1 MRIGSAIAIFL
12 SFKFLG
18 AVIVKHQLLL
28 KPKNRFTIA
37 AVIAATLVAGSSL
50 AYYLTQDRVDRS
62 TLDPAYETQVLPQA
76 VAAIGYL
83 EPQGEVIKVSASAFF
98 EGATVEQLLVKRGE
112 YVTKG
117 QTIAILDDRPRL
129 QAALKQAQKQVLA
142 NKARLAQ
149 VKAGA
154 KQGEI
159 AAHNAK
165 FQETR
170 AELVGQIN
178 SQTASIANLKAQL
191 QGQTNSQQANIDRL
205 KAELANATRECQRYE
220 FLLADGAIATSQRD
234 RVCLLEATTA
244 KQLRAAEVNLTE
256 IKETLAQQISEAEAN
271 LARTKATLTQQVSQ
285 AEASFQA
292 IAEVRAVDVS
302 VAQAELEV
310 AEAAVERA
318 KADLALAYVKSPIEG
333 QILEINTW
341 AGEMVNKTEGI
352 VEVGNTNNMYVVAEV
367 YESEIDRIRSGQK
380 AVITTGGIL
389 PKLTGTVDD
398 VGWQIGTRDVLDTD
412 PVADIDARVVEVK
425 IRLHPEDS
433 QKVANLTNLQ
443 VNVSIETINQIQSRD

>member
-1 MRIGSAIAIFL
+1 MKYQLLVKPKERFAIASI
-12 SFKFLG
+12 
-18 AVIVKHQLLL
+18 I
-28 KPKNRFTIA
+28 T
-37 AVIAATLVAGSSL
+37 ATLVAGGFL
-50 AYYLTQDRVDRS
+50 AYYFAGTRGDRS
-62 TLDPAYETQVLPQA
+62 ASEPATETQVLPQA

-83 EPQGEVIKVSASAFF
+83 EPQGEVIKVSASAFR
-98 EGATVEQLLVKRGE
+98 EGTKVEQLLVKRGE
-112 YVTKG
+112 HITKG

-129 QAALKQAQKQVLA
+129 QATLEQAQKQVIA

-154 KQGEI
+154 KKGDIEAQ
-159 AAHNAK
+159 NAK
-165 FQETR
+165 FQEVR

-205 KAELANATRECQRYE
+205 KAELVNATRECQRYE
-220 FLLADGAIATSQRD
+220 FLLADGAIATSERD
-234 RVCLLEATTA
+234 RVCLLQETTQ
-244 KQLRAAEVNLTE
+244 KQLKAAEVNLIE

-271 LARTKATLTQQVSQ
+271 LERTKTTLTRQISQ

-310 AEAAVERA
+310 AEAAVKKAR
-318 KADLALAYVKSPIEG
+318 ADLELAYVKSPIEG

-341 AGEMVNKTEGI
+341 PGEVVNKTEGI
-352 VEVGNTNNMYVVAEV
+352 VEVGNTKHMYVVAEV
-367 YESEIDRIRSGQK
+367 YETEIDRIRIGQK
-380 AVITTGGIL
+380 ATITSGGIM

-398 VGWQIGTRDVLDTD
+398 VGWQIRTQDVLDTD
-412 PVADIDARVVEVK
+412 PVADVDARVVEVK

-433 QKVANLTNLQ
+433 RKVANLTNLQ
-443 VNVSIETINQIQSRD
+443 VNVLIETANQNQSRD